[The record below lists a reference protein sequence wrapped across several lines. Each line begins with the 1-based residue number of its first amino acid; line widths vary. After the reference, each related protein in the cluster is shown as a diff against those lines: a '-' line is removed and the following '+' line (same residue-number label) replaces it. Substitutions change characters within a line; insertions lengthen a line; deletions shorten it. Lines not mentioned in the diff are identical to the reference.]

1 MKRKKMILIAG
12 LVTLF
17 GLLVF
22 GGGSESKAQ
31 MSPIMDLSNY
41 KIQERIRSCGL
52 IATKPIPAIG
62 TIVGSPEARDNIAER
77 DVVYI
82 KLVPGNQVKPGDR
95 FTIARWGREIT
106 HPITHKKIGNVV
118 RVPGVLVV
126 LEAQSGIVPAKMEK
140 SFFPAVYGD
149 LVIPPMPLPPKN
161 LPVRFGN
168 RITGT
173 IVASPE
179 EEENITERVVVFIDR
194 GTQDGVIMGDIFYI
208 YQDSYL
214 IKGAEGSKNPPPLF
228 RTGEGVVVSAN
239 VETSTLL
246 VTKSVKAIYV
256 GDTIISGKG
265 K

>member
-1 MKRKKMILIAG
+1 MKRKKMILSAG
-12 LVTLF
+12 LVILF

-22 GGGSESKAQ
+22 GGASESKAQ
-31 MSPIMDLSNY
+31 TNQIMDLSNY
-41 KIQERIRSCGL
+41 KIQDRIRSCGL
-52 IATKPIPAIG
+52 ITSKPIPAIG
-62 TIVGSPEARDNIAER
+62 TIVGSPEARDNIADR

-82 KLVPGNQVKPGDR
+82 KLEPGKQVKPGDR

-106 HPITHKKIGNVV
+106 HPITHKKVGNVV
-118 RVPGVLVV
+118 RVPGVLAIM
-126 LEAQSGIVPAKMEK
+126 EGQGGIVPAKVEK

-149 LVIPPMPLPPKN
+149 LVIPPIPLPPKN
-161 LPVRFGN
+161 LPIRFGE

-173 IVASPE
+173 ILASPE

-194 GTQDGVIMGDIFYI
+194 GTQDGVILGDIFYI
-208 YQDSYL
+208 YQDPYL
-214 IKGAEGSKNPPPLF
+214 TKDAEGSKNPPLF
-228 RTGEGVVVSAN
+228 RTGEGIVVSAN

-246 VTKSVKAIYV
+246 VTKSIKAIYV

>member
-1 MKRKKMILIAG
+1 MKRKKMTLVAG
-12 LVTLF
+12 LVILF
-17 GLLVF
+17 GLLVY

-31 MSPIMDLSNY
+31 MNQIMDLSNY

-52 IATKPIPAIG
+52 ITSKPLPAIG

-82 KLVPGNQVKPGDR
+82 KLEPGNQVKPGDR

-118 RVPGVLVV
+118 RVPGVLTI
-126 LEAQSGIVPAKMEK
+126 LEGQSGLVPARVEK

-149 LVIPPMPLPPKN
+149 LVIPPIPLPPTSM
-161 LPVRFGN
+161 PVRFGE
-168 RITGT
+168 RISGT

-179 EEENITERVVVFIDR
+179 QEENITERVVVFIDR

-208 YQDSYL
+208 YQDPYL
-214 IKGAEGSKNPPPLF
+214 TKEAGESKNPPPLF
-228 RTGEGVVVSAN
+228 RTGEGVVVSVN

-246 VTKSVKAIYV
+246 VTKSLKAIYV